1 MRSGGRY
8 VANKNITPAT
18 TTDYED
24 VNVYLMQAAN
34 SRITPTI
41 LKQSEFN
48 AAWTETWAEMIEGSL
63 TVPEDLDRT
72 QGQLENWLAEGG
84 CIQ

>member
-1 MRSGGRY
+1 M
-8 VANKNITPAT
+8 ANKNVTPAT

-41 LKQSEFN
+41 FKQAEFN
-48 AAWTETWAEMIEGSL
+48 AGWRETWDEMVAGTL
-63 TVPEDLDRT
+63 TVPEGLERT